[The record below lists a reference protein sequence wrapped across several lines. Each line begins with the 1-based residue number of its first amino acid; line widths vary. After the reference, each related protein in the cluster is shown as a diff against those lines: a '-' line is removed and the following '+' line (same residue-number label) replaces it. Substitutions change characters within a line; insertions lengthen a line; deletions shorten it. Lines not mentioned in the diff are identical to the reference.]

1 MKKSSSLAL
10 LAGCQIMAAVALAG
24 LCAWNVKLTRDLGR
38 QAGAFNTFQS
48 NRAALDLLVGTSM
61 EYAQK
66 NPAIDTV
73 LAKIGV
79 KKTTVPINKPAR

>member
-10 LAGCQIMAAVALAG
+10 LAGCQIVAAVALAG
-24 LCAWNVKLTRDLGR
+24 LSAWNVKLTRDLGR

-66 NPAIDTV
+66 NPAIDAV

-79 KKTTVPINKPAR
+79 KKTTVPVNKPAR